1 MNSFL
6 FHAHSGIRYLV
17 LLAGAMAVLFFAAAW
32 ITRRP
37 PDRAARVVMAVFA
50 GVLDLQV
57 LLGIVLVITGIFY
70 PALIGHIVMMLLA
83 VVFAHGFSIASRRS
97 SSPRRSSGLALGG
110 VLLAMGAIISGI
122 LAIGR
127 AVI

>member
-6 FHAHSGIRYLV
+6 FHAHSGLRYLV
-17 LLAGAMAVLFFAAAW
+17 LLAGTVAALYFAFAW

-37 PDRAARVVMAVFA
+37 PDRAARVVMGVFA

-57 LLGIVLVITGIFY
+57 LLGILLVITGIFY
-70 PALIGHIVMMLLA
+70 PALIGHIVMMLVA
-83 VVFAHGFSIASRRS
+83 VAFAHGFSVASRRATS
-97 SSPRRSSGLALGG
+97 GRRSSGLALGG

-127 AVI
+127 TVL